1 MSHCRAKASS
11 HKGSPR
17 SLNCGMLLLIPMF
30 LRIAAAVLAI
40 LGGTQFLLA
49 QESVPSA
56 CESRSIAASEV
67 RDRADAEAFLRCAH
81 ELIGEVGVKA
91 AYQAFHNDPRWHS
104 GATYVFATE
113 AIPDSRRAR
122 TLLFPPNPARENTEP
137 ETLTDRGDVFGGDS
151 QAEAVRIIEEFGGGW
166 WYYAFTNPVTGAF
179 QPKATFIL
187 PVDWNGTPAFI
198 GSGVYRR
205 DFPGACNR
213 QDVFAA
219 QLDSAPSDGRLE
231 EFVRCAAAE
240 LESQGYSATTAF
252 QNDSRWNAGSIYVF
266 GVDLRGNQVFTGSP
280 VRVNGQSLSEWA
292 PLGSRKDQF
301 NGRDVVAAVDTF
313 GESYLYYTAWN
324 PATGRNDRKVSFL
337 KRVLAHGVPLL
348 VGAGYYV
355 TDAR

>member
-1 MSHCRAKASS
+1 
-11 HKGSPR
+11 
-17 SLNCGMLLLIPMF
+17 MLLRFAFSVLAVF
-30 LRIAAAVLAI
+30 CGALFAAADR
-40 LGGTQFLLA
+40 TA
-49 QESVPSA
+49 QTA
-56 CESRSIAASEV
+56 CESRSIAAIEV
-67 RDRADAEAFLRCAH
+67 RDRADVEAFLRCAH
-81 ELIGEVGVKA
+81 ELIGEVGVEA
-91 AYQAFHNDPRWHS
+91 AYEAFHNDPRWYD

-113 AIPDSRRAR
+113 AIPDSSRAR

-137 ETLTDRGDVFGGDS
+137 ETLTDRSDVFGGDS

-179 QPKATFIL
+179 QPKSTFIL

-213 QDVFAA
+213 QDVYAG

-240 LESQGYSATTAF
+240 LESQGYSATMDF
-252 QNDSRWNAGSIYVF
+252 QNDPRWNSGSIYVF

-280 VRVNGQSLSEWA
+280 VRVNGQSLLEWA
-292 PLGSRKDQF
+292 PLGSPTDQF
-301 NGRDVVAAVDTF
+301 NGRDVAAAVDTF

-324 PATGRNDRKVSFL
+324 PATGRKDRKVSFL
-337 KRVLAHGVPLL
+337 KRVIAHGVSLL

-355 TDAR
+355 DDAR